1 MKSFKI
7 ALAQFSPH
15 IGNLEANA
23 QKMLE
28 QANEA
33 KKQNADLIIF
43 PELSSIGYPAE
54 DLLLR
59 PSLTKRTQQVFEQLK
74 TVKDIVMVFGFVN
87 QTEDGQR
94 YNAAAVMKDGQVLGV
109 YNKQN
114 LPNYSVFDEKR
125 YFTEGHQHLVFEYLG
140 HKFGVLICEDVWSL
154 STVQQLAQLNV
165 ETALVL
171 NASPYE
177 VGKPQHRVETMSAL
191 AKQMN
196 LNLVYANQVGGQDD
210 LIFDGTS
217 FVIAKNGSI
226 VLQAESFKESLYFA
240 EYEAEQQAFKANA
253 LPPALDTMA
262 EIYQSLVMAT
272 RDYVQRSGFP
282 GVILGLSGGIDS
294 ALTLAIAADAI
305 GADKVQAV
313 MMPYTYT
320 AQISVEDAAEQAK
333 SMGVTFG
340 IAEINPIV
348 NSFMQTLY
356 PFFGNSPADATEE
369 NLQARARGTLLM
381 GLSNKF
387 GNLVLSTGNKSEL
400 AVGYC
405 TLYGDMVGGFA
416 VLKDVYKTIVFELA
430 KYRNSISD
438 KPVIPERVI
447 TRPPSAELRPDQKDQ
462 DSLPPYDVL
471 DPILYAYIEE
481 DMSQD
486 DIIGKGFD
494 AEVVA
499 KVIRLVDFNE
509 YKRRQGAIGPR
520 ISSRAFSRERRYP
533 IMNGW
538 KAGVKALSPIKKP
551 KHVFGLFY
559 IDIFKSI
566 FYAQKKRPS

>member
-15 IGNLEANA
+15 IGNIEANA
-23 QKMLE
+23 EKMQQL
-28 QANEA
+28 ANEA
-33 KKQNADLIIF
+33 KKQKSDLIIF
-43 PELSSIGYPAE
+43 PELSTIGYPAE

-59 PSLTKRTQQVFEQLK
+59 PSLSKRTQQAFEQLSQ
-74 TVKDIVMVFGFVN
+74 VKDIVMVFGFVN

-94 YNAAAVMKDGQVLGV
+94 YNSAAVMKDGKILGI

-114 LPNYSVFDEKR
+114 LPNYGVFDEKR
-125 YFTEGHQHLVFEYLG
+125 YFNEGHQHLVFEYLG
-140 HKFGVLICEDVWSL
+140 HKFGLLICEDIWSL
-154 STVQQLAQLNV
+154 NTVQQLAQLNV
-165 ETALVL
+165 ETVLVL

-177 VGKPQHRVETMSAL
+177 VGKPQHRINTMQEL
-191 AKQMN
+191 AKQ
-196 LNLVYANQVGGQDD
+196 LNIHLVYANQVGGQDD

-217 FVIAKNGSI
+217 FVINKDGA
-226 VLQAESFKESLYFA
+226 VALQAPSFQEALFYTD
-240 EYEAEQQAFKANA
+240 YIAEQQSYKIAESSQT
-253 LPPALDTMA
+253 LDTMA
-262 EIYQSLVMAT
+262 EIYQALVMAT

-320 AQISVEDAAEQAK
+320 SQISVEDAAAQAK
-333 SMGVTFG
+333 TMGITFG

-356 PFFGNSPADATEE
+356 PFFGNAPADATEE

-400 AVGYC
+400 SVGYC

-430 KYRNSISD
+430 KYRNSIAET
-438 KPVIPERVI
+438 PVIPERVI
-447 TRPPSAELRPDQKDQ
+447 TRPPSAELRPDQTDQ
-462 DSLPPYDVL
+462 DSLPHYDVL
-471 DPILYAYIEE
+471 DAILYAYIEE

-486 DIIGKGFD
+486 DIIAKGFD
-494 AEVVA
+494 AEVVK

-533 IMNGW
+533 IINGW
-538 KAGVKALSPIKKP
+538 KAGV
-551 KHVFGLFY
+551 
-559 IDIFKSI
+559 
-566 FYAQKKRPS
+566 

>member
-1 MKSFKI
+1 
-7 ALAQFSPH
+7 
-15 IGNLEANA
+15 
-23 QKMLE
+23 
-28 QANEA
+28 
-33 KKQNADLIIF
+33 
-43 PELSSIGYPAE
+43 
-54 DLLLR
+54 
-59 PSLTKRTQQVFEQLK
+59 
-74 TVKDIVMVFGFVN
+74 MVFGFVN

-217 FVIAKNGSI
+217 FVIAKNGSV

-313 MMPYTYT
+313 MMPYTY
-320 AQISVEDAAEQAK
+320 
-333 SMGVTFG
+333 
-340 IAEINPIV
+340 
-348 NSFMQTLY
+348 Y
-356 PFFGNSPADATEE
+356 
-369 NLQARARGTLLM
+369 R
-381 GLSNKF
+381 SNQ
-387 GNLVLSTGNKSEL
+387 
-400 AVGYC
+400 C
-405 TLYGDMVGGFA
+405 
-416 VLKDVYKTIVFELA
+416 
-430 KYRNSISD
+430 
-438 KPVIPERVI
+438 
-447 TRPPSAELRPDQKDQ
+447 
-462 DSLPPYDVL
+462 
-471 DPILYAYIEE
+471 
-481 DMSQD
+481 
-486 DIIGKGFD
+486 
-494 AEVVA
+494 
-499 KVIRLVDFNE
+499 
-509 YKRRQGAIGPR
+509 RRCC
-520 ISSRAFSRERRYP
+520 
-533 IMNGW
+533 
-538 KAGVKALSPIKKP
+538 
-551 KHVFGLFY
+551 
-559 IDIFKSI
+559 
-566 FYAQKKRPS
+566 

>member
-7 ALAQFSPH
+7 ALAQFSPY
-15 IGNLEANA
+15 IGDIVSNV
-23 QKMLE
+23 QKMIE

-33 KKQNADLIIF
+33 KKQNAEIIVF
-43 PELSSIGYPAE
+43 PELSTVGYPAE

-59 PSLTKRTQQVFEQLK
+59 PSLAKRTLQAFEQLA

-87 QTEDGQR
+87 NSDDGQR
-94 YNAAAVMKDGQVLGV
+94 YNSAAVMKDGQVLGV

-114 LPNYSVFDEKR
+114 LPNYGVFDESR
-125 YFTEGHQHLVFEYLG
+125 YFSTGHQHLVFEYLG

-154 STVQQLAQLNV
+154 TTVQQLAKLNV
-165 ETALVL
+165 ESILVL

-177 VGKPQHRVETMSAL
+177 VGKPQHRIQTLKEL
-191 AKQMN
+191 AKQLN
-196 LNLVYANQVGGQDD
+196 INLVYANQVGGQDD
-210 LIFDGTS
+210 LVFDGTS
-217 FVIAKNGSI
+217 FVINNTGLVAF
-226 VLQAESFKESLYFA
+226 QAPSFKEDLYIIDYKIEDKAYKVA
-240 EYEAEQQAFKANA
+240 EAIAPIE
-253 LPPALDTMA
+253 TMA

-294 ALTLAIAADAI
+294 ALTLAIAVDAI

-320 AQISVEDAAEQAK
+320 SQISVEDATEQAK
-333 SMGVTFG
+333 RMGVTFG
-340 IAEINPIV
+340 IAEIHPIV
-348 NSFMQTLY
+348 NSYMQTLF
-356 PFFGNSPADATEE
+356 PFFGNLPADTTEE

-381 GLSNKF
+381 ALSNKF
-387 GNLVLSTGNKSEL
+387 GNLVLCTGNKSEL
-400 AVGYC
+400 SVGYC

-430 KYRNSISD
+430 KYRNSISEIA
-438 KPVIPERVI
+438 VIPERVI

-462 DSLPPYDVL
+462 DSLPAYDVL
-471 DPILYAYIEE
+471 DAILYAYLEE

-486 DIIGKGFD
+486 DIIAKGFD
-494 AEVVA
+494 KKIVE
-499 KVIRLVDFNE
+499 KVIHLVDSNE

-520 ISSRAFSRERRYP
+520 ITSRAFSRERRYP
-533 IMNGW
+533 IVNGW
-538 KAGVKALSPIKKP
+538 KPGV
-551 KHVFGLFY
+551 
-559 IDIFKSI
+559 
-566 FYAQKKRPS
+566 

>member
-1 MKSFKI
+1 MNSFKI

-15 IGNLEANA
+15 IGNLESNA
-23 QKMLE
+23 AKMLQ
-28 QANEA
+28 QANVA
-33 KKQNADLIIF
+33 KEQNVDIIVF
-43 PELSSIGYPAE
+43 PELSTVGYPAE

-59 PSLTKRTQQVFEQLK
+59 PSLNKRTQQAFEQLASIQ
-74 TVKDIVMVFGFVN
+74 DIVLVFGFVN

-94 YNAAAVMKDGQVLGV
+94 YNSAAVMKNGQVLGI

-125 YFTEGHQHLVFEYLG
+125 YFNEGHQHLVFEYLG
-140 HKFGVLICEDVWSL
+140 HKFGVLICEDVWAL
-154 STVQQLAQLNV
+154 PTVQQLAQLNV

-177 VGKPQHRVETMSAL
+177 VGKPQHRIETMSAL
-191 AKQMN
+191 TKQLN
-196 LNLVYANQVGGQDD
+196 INLVYCNQVGGQDD
-210 LIFDGTS
+210 LVFDGTS
-217 FVIAKNGSI
+217 FVINNAGE
-226 VLQAESFKESLYFA
+226 VVVQAPSFVEDLYFV
-240 EYEAEQQAFKANA
+240 EYDADQKAYKKGNIV
-253 LPPALDTMA
+253 PALDTMA
-262 EIYQSLVMAT
+262 EIYQSLVIAT

-333 SMGVTFG
+333 NMGVTFG
-340 IAEINPIV
+340 IAEISPIV
-348 NSFMQTLY
+348 NGFMQTLF
-356 PFFGNSPADATEE
+356 PFFGDSPADATEE
-369 NLQARARGTLLM
+369 NLQARSRGTLLM
-381 GLSNKF
+381 ALSNKF

-400 AVGYC
+400 SVGYC
-405 TLYGDMVGGFA
+405 TLYGDMVGGYA

-430 KYRNSISD
+430 KYRNSISET
-438 KPVIPERVI
+438 PVIPERVI

-462 DSLPPYDVL
+462 DSLPEYDVL
-471 DPILYAYIEE
+471 DAILYAYIEE

-486 DIIGKGFD
+486 DIIAKGFD
-494 AEVVA
+494 ADVVK
-499 KVIRLVDFNE
+499 KVIRLVDLNE

-533 IMNGW
+533 IVNGW
-538 KAGVKALSPIKKP
+538 KPGI
-551 KHVFGLFY
+551 
-559 IDIFKSI
+559 
-566 FYAQKKRPS
+566 

>member
-217 FVIAKNGSI
+217 FVIAKNGSV

-447 TRPPSAELRPDQKDQ
+447 TRPPSAELCPDQKDQ

-471 DPILYAYIEE
+471 DAILYAYIEE

-486 DIIGKGFD
+486 DIIAKGFD

-538 KAGVKALSPIKKP
+538 KAGV
-551 KHVFGLFY
+551 
-559 IDIFKSI
+559 
-566 FYAQKKRPS
+566 

>member
-15 IGNLEANA
+15 IGNIEANT

-28 QANEA
+28 QINEA
-33 KKQNADLIIF
+33 KKQKADLILF
-43 PELSSIGYPAE
+43 PELSTVGYPAE

-59 PSLTKRTQQVFEQLK
+59 PSLAKRTQKAFELLGQ
-74 TVKDIVMVFGFVN
+74 VKDIVMVFGFVN
-87 QTEDGQR
+87 QSEEGHR
-94 YNAAAVMKDGQVLGV
+94 YNSAAVMKDGQVLGV

-125 YFTEGHQHLVFEYLG
+125 YFSEGHQHLVFEYLG
-140 HKFGVLICEDVWSL
+140 HKFGVLICEDIWSL
-154 STVQQLAQLNV
+154 STVHQLSQLNV

-177 VGKPQHRVETMSAL
+177 VGKPQHRVTTMSQL
-191 AKQMN
+191 AKQLN
-196 LNLVYANQVGGQDD
+196 INLVYTNQIGGQDD

-217 FVIAKNGSI
+217 FVINKDGNIA
-226 VLQAESFKESLYFA
+226 LQAASFKEDLYYA
-240 EYEAEQQAFKANA
+240 EYEAEQKAYKVGTVT
-253 LPPALDTMA
+253 PALDTLA
-262 EIYQSLVMAT
+262 EIYQGLVLAT

-294 ALTLAIAADAI
+294 ALTLAIAVDAI

-320 AQISVEDAAEQAK
+320 AQISVEDAAAQAK
-333 SMGVTFG
+333 NMGVTFG

-400 AVGYC
+400 SVGYC
-405 TLYGDMVGGFA
+405 TLYGDMVGGYA

-430 KYRNSISD
+430 KYRNSISET
-438 KPVIPERVI
+438 PVIPERVI

-462 DSLPPYDVL
+462 DSLPAYEVL
-471 DPILYAYIEE
+471 DAILYSYIEE

-486 DIIGKGFD
+486 DIIAKGFD
-494 AEVVA
+494 KAVVE
-499 KVIRLVDFNE
+499 KVIRLVDRNE

-520 ISSRAFSRERRYP
+520 ISSRAFTRERRYP

-538 KAGVKALSPIKKP
+538 TPGV
-551 KHVFGLFY
+551 
-559 IDIFKSI
+559 
-566 FYAQKKRPS
+566 

>member
-15 IGNLEANA
+15 IGNIEANA
-23 QKMLE
+23 QKMLD
-28 QANEA
+28 QINEA
-33 KKQNADLIIF
+33 KKQKADLIVF
-43 PELSSIGYPAE
+43 PELSTVGYPAE

-59 PSLTKRTQQVFEQLK
+59 PSLAKRTQKAFELLSQ
-74 TVKDIVMVFGFVN
+74 VKDIVVVFGFVN

-94 YNAAAVMKDGQVLGV
+94 YNAAAVMKDGQVLGI

-114 LPNYSVFDEKR
+114 LPNYGVFDEKR
-125 YFTEGHQHLVFEYLG
+125 YFSEGQQHLVFEYLG
-140 HKFGVLICEDVWSL
+140 HKFGVLICEDAWSL
-154 STVQQLAQLNV
+154 NTVHQLSQLNV
-165 ETALVL
+165 ETVLVL

-177 VGKPQHRVETMSAL
+177 VGKPQHRLTTMGEL
-191 AKQMN
+191 AKQ
-196 LNLVYANQVGGQDD
+196 LHINLVYTNQVCGQDD

-217 FVIAKNGSI
+217 FVINQDGTTA
-226 VLQAESFKESLYFA
+226 LQAPSFKEDLYYA
-240 EYEAEQQAFKANA
+240 EYAAEQKAFKVTTIT
-253 LPPALDTMA
+253 PVLDTMA
-262 EIYQSLVMAT
+262 EIYQGLVLAT
-272 RDYVQRSGFP
+272 RDYIQRSGFA

-294 ALTLAIAADAI
+294 ALTLAIAVDAI

-313 MMPYTYT
+313 MMPYSYT
-320 AQISVEDAAEQAK
+320 AQISIEDAAAQAK
-333 SMGVTFG
+333 NMGVTFG
-340 IAEINPIV
+340 IAEINPVV
-348 NSFMQTLY
+348 NSFMHTLY

-381 GLSNKF
+381 ALSNKF

-405 TLYGDMVGGFA
+405 TLYGDMAGGYA

-430 KYRNSISD
+430 KYRNSLSD
-438 KPVIPERVI
+438 TPVIPERVI

-462 DSLPPYDVL
+462 DSLPPYDIL
-471 DPILYAYIEE
+471 DAILYAYIEE

-486 DIIGKGFD
+486 DIIAKGFEK
-494 AEVVA
+494 EVVE
-499 KVIRLVDFNE
+499 KVIRLVDRNE

-533 IMNGW
+533 IVNGW
-538 KAGVKALSPIKKP
+538 APGV
-551 KHVFGLFY
+551 
-559 IDIFKSI
+559 
-566 FYAQKKRPS
+566 

>member
-23 QKMLE
+23 KKMLE

-348 NSFMQTLY
+348 NSIMQTLY

-471 DPILYAYIEE
+471 DAILYAYIEE

-538 KAGVKALSPIKKP
+538 KAGV
-551 KHVFGLFY
+551 
-559 IDIFKSI
+559 
-566 FYAQKKRPS
+566 

>member
-7 ALAQFSPH
+7 ALAQFSPEV
-15 IGNLEANA
+15 GNIDANV
-23 QKMLE
+23 QKMIE
-28 QANEA
+28 QVNDA

-43 PELSSIGYPAE
+43 PELSTIGYPAE

-59 PSLTKRTQQVFEQLK
+59 PSLTKRSENAFKALSK
-74 TVKDIVMVFGFVN
+74 VKDIVMVFGFVN

-94 YNAAAVMKDGQVLGV
+94 YNAAAVMKDGQILGI

-125 YFTEGHQHLVFEYLG
+125 YFSEGHQHLVFEYLG
-140 HKFGVLICEDVWSL
+140 HKFGVLICEDAWSL
-154 STVQQLAQLNV
+154 PTVQQLAQLNV
-165 ETALVL
+165 ETVLVL

-177 VGKPQHRVETMSAL
+177 VGKPQHRITTMSEL
-191 AKQMN
+191 AKQLN
-196 LNLVYANQVGGQDD
+196 LNLVYTNQVGGQDD

-217 FVIAKNGSI
+217 FVINNSGA
-226 VLQAESFKESLYFA
+226 VALQAATFKEELLIA
-240 EYEAEQQAFKANA
+240 EYEIENKAFKQAPA
-253 LPPALDTMA
+253 TPALDTMA
-262 EIYQSLVMAT
+262 EIYQALVLAT
-272 RDYVQRSGFP
+272 RDYVTRSGFP

-294 ALTLAIAADAI
+294 ALTLAIAVDAI

-333 SMGVTFG
+333 NMGVTFG

-356 PFFGNSPADATEE
+356 PFFGNSPADTTEE

-405 TLYGDMVGGFA
+405 TLYGDMVGGYA

-430 KYRNSISD
+430 KYRNSISET
-438 KPVIPERVI
+438 PVIPERVI

-462 DSLPPYDVL
+462 DSLPAYDIL
-471 DPILYAYIEE
+471 DAILYAYLEE
-481 DMSQD
+481 DISQD
-486 DIIGKGFD
+486 DIIAKGFD
-494 AEVVA
+494 KAIVE
-499 KVIRLVDFNE
+499 KVITLVDRNE

-520 ISSRAFSRERRYP
+520 ITSRAFSRERRYP

-538 KAGVKALSPIKKP
+538 KTGI
-551 KHVFGLFY
+551 
-559 IDIFKSI
+559 
-566 FYAQKKRPS
+566 

>member
-94 YNAAAVMKDGQVLGV
+94 HNAAAVMKDGQVLGV

-217 FVIAKNGSI
+217 FVIAKNGSVI
-226 VLQAESFKESLYFA
+226 LQAESFKESLYFA

-471 DPILYAYIEE
+471 DAILYAYIEE

-486 DIIGKGFD
+486 DIIAKGFD

-538 KAGVKALSPIKKP
+538 KAGV
-551 KHVFGLFY
+551 
-559 IDIFKSI
+559 
-566 FYAQKKRPS
+566 

>member
-7 ALAQFSPH
+7 ALSQFSPY
-15 IGNLEANA
+15 IGNIESNV
-23 QKMLE
+23 QRMIE
-28 QANEA
+28 QANSA
-33 KKQNADLIIF
+33 KTQNAELIVF
-43 PELSSIGYPAE
+43 PELSTIGYSAE

-59 PSLTKRTQQVFEQLK
+59 PSLNKRTQAAFEQLA

-94 YNAAAVMKDGQVLGV
+94 YNAAAVMKDGQVLGI

-125 YFTEGHQHLVFEYLG
+125 YFSEGHQHLVFEYLG
-140 HKFGVLICEDVWSL
+140 HKFGVLICEDIWSL
-154 STVQQLAQLNV
+154 QTVQQLAQLNV
-165 ETALVL
+165 ETVLVL

-177 VGKPQHRVETMSAL
+177 VGKPQHRITTLKEL
-191 AKQMN
+191 AKQ
-196 LNLVYANQVGGQDD
+196 LNLHLVYINQVGGQDD

-217 FVIAKNGSI
+217 FVINNTGDVA
-226 VLQAESFKESLYFA
+226 LQAASFQEEVYFV
-240 EYEAEQQAFKANA
+240 EYQTENKSYKIVE
-253 LPPALDTMA
+253 PTPALDTIA

-294 ALTLAIAADAI
+294 ALTLAIAVDAI

-320 AQISVEDAAEQAK
+320 SQISVEDATEQAK
-333 SMGVTFG
+333 RMGVTFG
-340 IAEINPIV
+340 IAEIHPIV
-348 NSFMQTLY
+348 NSFMQTLF

-400 AVGYC
+400 SVGYC

-430 KYRNSISD
+430 KYRNSISEVA
-438 KPVIPERVI
+438 VIPERVI

-462 DSLPPYDVL
+462 DSLPAYDVL
-471 DPILYAYIEE
+471 DAILYAYIEE
-481 DMSQD
+481 DQSQD
-486 DIIGKGFD
+486 DIIAKGFD
-494 AEVVA
+494 KDIVE
-499 KVIRLVDFNE
+499 KVIRLVDRNE

-520 ISSRAFSRERRYP
+520 ITSRAFSRERRYP
-533 IMNGW
+533 IVNGW
-538 KAGVKALSPIKKP
+538 KAGV
-551 KHVFGLFY
+551 
-559 IDIFKSI
+559 
-566 FYAQKKRPS
+566 

>member
-15 IGNLEANA
+15 TGNIEANA

-28 QANEA
+28 QVNEA
-33 KKQNADLIIF
+33 KKQKADLIVF
-43 PELSSIGYPAE
+43 PELSTVGYPAE

-59 PSLTKRTQQVFEQLK
+59 PSLAKRTQKAFELLSQ
-74 TVKDIVMVFGFVN
+74 VKDIVVVFGFVN

-94 YNAAAVMKDGQVLGV
+94 YNAAAVMKDGQVLGI

-114 LPNYSVFDEKR
+114 LPNYGVFDEKR
-125 YFTEGHQHLVFEYLG
+125 YFSEGQQHLVFEYLG
-140 HKFGVLICEDVWSL
+140 HKFGVLICEDAWSL
-154 STVQQLAQLNV
+154 NTVHQLSQLNV
-165 ETALVL
+165 ETVLVL

-177 VGKPQHRVETMSAL
+177 VGKPQHRLTTMGEL
-191 AKQMN
+191 AKQ
-196 LNLVYANQVGGQDD
+196 LHINLVYTNQVCGQDD

-217 FVIAKNGSI
+217 FVINQDGTTA
-226 VLQAESFKESLYFA
+226 LQAPSFKEDLYYA
-240 EYEAEQQAFKANA
+240 EYAAEQKAFKVTTIS
-253 LPPALDTMA
+253 PVLDTMA
-262 EIYQSLVMAT
+262 EIYQGLVLAT
-272 RDYVQRSGFP
+272 RDYIQRSGFA

-294 ALTLAIAADAI
+294 ALTLAIAVDAI

-313 MMPYTYT
+313 MMPYSYT
-320 AQISVEDAAEQAK
+320 AQISIEDAAAQAK
-333 SMGVTFG
+333 NMGVTFG
-340 IAEINPIV
+340 IAEINPVV
-348 NSFMQTLY
+348 NSFMHTLY

-381 GLSNKF
+381 ALSNKF

-405 TLYGDMVGGFA
+405 TLYGDMAGGYA

-430 KYRNSISD
+430 KYRNSLSET
-438 KPVIPERVI
+438 PVIPERVI

-462 DSLPPYDVL
+462 DSLPPYDIL
-471 DPILYAYIEE
+471 DAILYAYIEE

-486 DIIGKGFD
+486 DIIAKGFEK
-494 AEVVA
+494 EVVE
-499 KVIRLVDFNE
+499 KVIRLVDRNE

-533 IMNGW
+533 IVNGW
-538 KAGVKALSPIKKP
+538 APGV
-551 KHVFGLFY
+551 
-559 IDIFKSI
+559 
-566 FYAQKKRPS
+566 

>member
-217 FVIAKNGSI
+217 FVIAKNGSV

-313 MMPYTYT
+313 MTPYTYT

-471 DPILYAYIEE
+471 DAILYAYIEE

-486 DIIGKGFD
+486 DIIAKGFD
-494 AEVVA
+494 AEEVS

-538 KAGVKALSPIKKP
+538 KAGV
-551 KHVFGLFY
+551 
-559 IDIFKSI
+559 
-566 FYAQKKRPS
+566 

>member
-217 FVIAKNGSI
+217 FVIAKNGSV

-471 DPILYAYIEE
+471 DAILYGYIEE

-486 DIIGKGFD
+486 DIIAKGFD

-538 KAGVKALSPIKKP
+538 KAGV
-551 KHVFGLFY
+551 
-559 IDIFKSI
+559 
-566 FYAQKKRPS
+566 

>member
-15 IGNLEANA
+15 IGNIEANA
-23 QKMLE
+23 EKMQQL
-28 QANEA
+28 ANEA
-33 KKQNADLIIF
+33 KKQKSDLIIF
-43 PELSSIGYPAE
+43 PELSTIGYPAE

-59 PSLTKRTQQVFEQLK
+59 PSLSKRTQQAFEQLSQ
-74 TVKDIVMVFGFVN
+74 VKDIVMVFGFVN

-94 YNAAAVMKDGQVLGV
+94 YNSAAVMKDGKILGI

-114 LPNYSVFDEKR
+114 LPNYGVFDEKR
-125 YFTEGHQHLVFEYLG
+125 YFNEGHQHLVFEYLG
-140 HKFGVLICEDVWSL
+140 HKFGLLICEDIWSL
-154 STVQQLAQLNV
+154 NTVQQLAQLNV
-165 ETALVL
+165 ETVLVL

-177 VGKPQHRVETMSAL
+177 VGKPQHRINTMQEL
-191 AKQMN
+191 AKQ
-196 LNLVYANQVGGQDD
+196 LNIHLVYANQVGGQDD

-217 FVIAKNGSI
+217 FVINKDGA
-226 VLQAESFKESLYFA
+226 VALQAPSFQEALFYTD
-240 EYEAEQQAFKANA
+240 YIAEQQSYKIAESS
-253 LPPALDTMA
+253 PTLDTMA
-262 EIYQSLVMAT
+262 EIYQALVMAT

-320 AQISVEDAAEQAK
+320 SQISVEDAAAQAK
-333 SMGVTFG
+333 TMGITFG

-356 PFFGNSPADATEE
+356 PFFGNAPADATEE

-400 AVGYC
+400 SVGYC

-430 KYRNSISD
+430 KYRNSIAET
-438 KPVIPERVI
+438 PVIPERVI
-447 TRPPSAELRPDQKDQ
+447 TRPPSAELRPDQTDQ
-462 DSLPPYDVL
+462 DSLPHYDVL
-471 DPILYAYIEE
+471 DAILYAYIEE

-486 DIIGKGFD
+486 DIIAKGFD
-494 AEVVA
+494 AEVVK

-533 IMNGW
+533 IINGW
-538 KAGVKALSPIKKP
+538 KAGV
-551 KHVFGLFY
+551 
-559 IDIFKSI
+559 
-566 FYAQKKRPS
+566 

>member
-28 QANEA
+28 QTNEA

-217 FVIAKNGSI
+217 FVIAKNGSV

-320 AQISVEDAAEQAK
+320 SQISVEDAAAQAK
-333 SMGVTFG
+333 TMGITFG

-356 PFFGNSPADATEE
+356 PFFGNAPADATEE

-400 AVGYC
+400 SVGYC

-430 KYRNSISD
+430 KYRNSISEI
-438 KPVIPERVI
+438 PVIPERVI
-447 TRPPSAELRPDQKDQ
+447 TRPPSAELRPDQTDQ
-462 DSLPPYDVL
+462 DSLPHYDVL
-471 DPILYAYIEE
+471 DAILYAYIEE

-486 DIIGKGFD
+486 DIIAKGFD
-494 AEVVA
+494 AEVVK

-538 KAGVKALSPIKKP
+538 KAGV
-551 KHVFGLFY
+551 
-559 IDIFKSI
+559 
-566 FYAQKKRPS
+566 

>member
-1 MKSFKI
+1 MNSFKI

-15 IGNLEANA
+15 IGNLESNAAKMLQQANA
-23 QKMLE
+23 
-28 QANEA
+28 A
-33 KKQNADLIIF
+33 KEQNADIIVF
-43 PELSSIGYPAE
+43 PELSTVGYPAE
-54 DLLLR
+54 DLFLR
-59 PSLTKRTQQVFEQLK
+59 PSLNKRTQQAFEQLA
-74 TVKDIVMVFGFVN
+74 TIQDIVLVFGFVN

-94 YNAAAVMKDGQVLGV
+94 YNAAAVMKNGQVLGI

-125 YFTEGHQHLVFEYLG
+125 YFSEGHQHLVFEYLG
-140 HKFGVLICEDVWSL
+140 HKFGVLICEDVWAL
-154 STVQQLAQLNV
+154 PTVQQLAQLNV

-177 VGKPQHRVETMSAL
+177 VGKPQHRIETMSAL
-191 AKQMN
+191 TKQLN
-196 LNLVYANQVGGQDD
+196 LNLVYCNQVGGQDD
-210 LIFDGTS
+210 LVFDGTS
-217 FVIAKNGSI
+217 FVMNNAGE
-226 VLQAESFKESLYFA
+226 VVVQAPSFVEGLHIA
-240 EYEAEQQAFKANA
+240 EYDAEQKAYKTGTITPVLN
-253 LPPALDTMA
+253 TMA
-262 EIYQSLVMAT
+262 EIYQSLVTAT

-333 SMGVTFG
+333 NMGVTFG

-348 NSFMQTLY
+348 NSFMQTLF
-356 PFFGNSPADATEE
+356 PFFGETPADTTEE
-369 NLQARARGTLLM
+369 NLQARSRGTLLM
-381 GLSNKF
+381 ALSNKF

-400 AVGYC
+400 SVGYC
-405 TLYGDMVGGFA
+405 TLYGDMVGGYA

-430 KYRNSISD
+430 KYRNSISET
-438 KPVIPERVI
+438 PVIPERVI

-462 DSLPPYDVL
+462 DSLPEYDVL
-471 DPILYAYIEE
+471 DAILYAYIEE

-486 DIIGKGFD
+486 DIIAKGFNAD
-494 AEVVA
+494 VVK
-499 KVIRLVDFNE
+499 KVIRLVDLNE

-520 ISSRAFSRERRYP
+520 ISSRAYSRERRYP

-538 KAGVKALSPIKKP
+538 KPGI
-551 KHVFGLFY
+551 
-559 IDIFKSI
+559 
-566 FYAQKKRPS
+566 

>member
-416 VLKDVYKTIVFELA
+416 ILKDVYKTIVFELA

-471 DPILYAYIEE
+471 DAILYAYIEE

-486 DIIGKGFD
+486 DIIAKGFD

-533 IMNGW
+533 IINGW
-538 KAGVKALSPIKKP
+538 KAGV
-551 KHVFGLFY
+551 
-559 IDIFKSI
+559 
-566 FYAQKKRPS
+566 

>member
-15 IGNLEANA
+15 IGNIEANA
-23 QKMLE
+23 QKMLD
-28 QANEA
+28 QINEA
-33 KKQNADLIIF
+33 KKQKADLIVF
-43 PELSSIGYPAE
+43 PELSTVGYPAE

-59 PSLTKRTQQVFEQLK
+59 PSLAKRTQKAFELLSQ
-74 TVKDIVMVFGFVN
+74 VKDIVVVFGFVN

-94 YNAAAVMKDGQVLGV
+94 YNAAAVMKDGQVLGI

-114 LPNYSVFDEKR
+114 LPNYGVFDEKR
-125 YFTEGHQHLVFEYLG
+125 YFSEGQQHLVFEYLG
-140 HKFGVLICEDVWSL
+140 HKFGVLICEDAWSL
-154 STVQQLAQLNV
+154 NTVHQLSQLNV
-165 ETALVL
+165 ETVLVL

-177 VGKPQHRVETMSAL
+177 VGKPQHRLTTMGEL
-191 AKQMN
+191 AKQ
-196 LNLVYANQVGGQDD
+196 LHINLVYTNQVCGQDD

-217 FVIAKNGSI
+217 FVINQDGTTA
-226 VLQAESFKESLYFA
+226 LQAPSFKEDLYYA
-240 EYEAEQQAFKANA
+240 EYAAEQKAFKVTTIT
-253 LPPALDTMA
+253 PILDTMA
-262 EIYQSLVMAT
+262 EIYQGLVLAT
-272 RDYVQRSGFP
+272 RDYIQRSGFA

-294 ALTLAIAADAI
+294 ALTLAIAVDAI

-313 MMPYTYT
+313 MMPYSYT
-320 AQISVEDAAEQAK
+320 AQISIEDAAAQAK
-333 SMGVTFG
+333 NMGVTFG
-340 IAEINPIV
+340 IAEINPVV
-348 NSFMQTLY
+348 NSFMHTLY

-381 GLSNKF
+381 ALSNKF

-405 TLYGDMVGGFA
+405 TLYGDMAGGYA

-430 KYRNSISD
+430 KYRNSLSD
-438 KPVIPERVI
+438 TPVIPKRVI

-462 DSLPPYDVL
+462 DSLPPYDIL
-471 DPILYAYIEE
+471 DAILYAYIEE

-486 DIIGKGFD
+486 DIIAKGFEK
-494 AEVVA
+494 AVVE
-499 KVIRLVDFNE
+499 KVIHLVDRNE

-533 IMNGW
+533 IVNGW
-538 KAGVKALSPIKKP
+538 APGV
-551 KHVFGLFY
+551 
-559 IDIFKSI
+559 
-566 FYAQKKRPS
+566 

>member
-217 FVIAKNGSI
+217 FVIAKNGSV

-305 GADKVQAV
+305 GSDKVQAV

-471 DPILYAYIEE
+471 DAILYAYIEE

-486 DIIGKGFD
+486 DIIAKGFD
-494 AEVVA
+494 AEVVK

-538 KAGVKALSPIKKP
+538 KAGL
-551 KHVFGLFY
+551 
-559 IDIFKSI
+559 
-566 FYAQKKRPS
+566 

>member
-94 YNAAAVMKDGQVLGV
+94 HNAAAVMKDGQVLGV

-217 FVIAKNGSI
+217 FVIAKNGSVI
-226 VLQAESFKESLYFA
+226 LQAESFKESLYFA

-471 DPILYAYIEE
+471 DAILYAYIEE

-538 KAGVKALSPIKKP
+538 KAGL
-551 KHVFGLFY
+551 
-559 IDIFKSI
+559 
-566 FYAQKKRPS
+566 